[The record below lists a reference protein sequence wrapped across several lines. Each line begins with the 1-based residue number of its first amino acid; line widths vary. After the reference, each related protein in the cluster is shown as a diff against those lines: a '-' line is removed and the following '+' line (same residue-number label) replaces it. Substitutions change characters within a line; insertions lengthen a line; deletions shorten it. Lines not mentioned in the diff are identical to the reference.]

1 MLDIRD
7 YDELNEIVGMNRS
20 EDFSDYFDVMDLS
33 DQDKEKRI
41 TLAEKLED
49 NFLFVLAYLFAI
61 QQYANVDWEEIRI
74 RFESAY
80 RNALENT
87 IIIDEYLDLYIRQ
100 FAYDMVD
107 STQSH
112 IDDPY
117 YYSHDRARFAAENE
131 SNSSWNY
138 ADYQEAIQYG
148 KTKKRWV
155 DVRDKRERE
164 SHRQVGGTVK
174 PIDEPFAVGGSLMQF
189 AKDISLGAASSEII
203 NCRCKT
209 IYY

>member
-138 ADYQEAIQYG
+138 ADYQEAIQNG

>member
-7 YDELNEIVGMNRS
+7 YDELNEIVGMDRS
-20 EDFSDYFDVMDLS
+20 EDFPDYFDVMDLS

-80 RNALENT
+80 RGALENT

-138 ADYQEAIQYG
+138 ADYQEAIQNG

-155 DVRDKRERE
+155 DVGDKRERD
-164 SHRQVGGTVK
+164 SHRQVGGTIK

-189 AKDISLGAASSEII
+189 AKDTSLGAASSEII

>member
-112 IDDPY
+112 IDNPY

-138 ADYQEAIQYG
+138 ADYQEAIQNG

>member
-33 DQDKEKRI
+33 HQDKEKRI
-41 TLAEKLED
+41 ALAEKLED

-87 IIIDEYLDLYIRQ
+87 IIIDEHLDLYIRQ

-138 ADYQEAIQYG
+138 SDYQEAIQNG

-155 DVRDKRERE
+155 DVGDKRERE

-174 PIDEPFAVGGSLMQF
+174 PIDEPFAVGRSLMQF
-189 AKDISLGAASSEII
+189 AKDTSLGAASSEII

>member
-41 TLAEKLED
+41 ALAEKLED

-138 ADYQEAIQYG
+138 SDYQEAIQSG

-164 SHRQVGGTVK
+164 SHRQVGGTVCCGRVVN
-174 PIDEPFAVGGSLMQF
+174 AVCKRYLIGS
-189 AKDISLGAASSEII
+189 
-203 NCRCKT
+203 R
-209 IYY
+209 

>member
-7 YDELNEIVGMNRS
+7 YDELNEIVGMDRS
-20 EDFSDYFDVMDLS
+20 EDFPDYFDVMDLS

-138 ADYQEAIQYG
+138 ADYQEAIQNG

-155 DVRDKRERE
+155 DVGDKRERD
-164 SHRQVGGTVK
+164 SHRQVGGTIK